1 MNYTYGGWA
10 DGNSPSDIENSKLV
24 VLFGN
29 NPGETRM
36 SGGGV
41 TYYLEQARQ
50 KSNARM
56 IIIDPRYTDTGAGR
70 EDEWIPIRPGTD
82 AALVNGL
89 AYVMITENLV
99 DQAFLDKYC
108 VGYDEK
114 TLPASAPKNGHYKAY
129 ILGEGPD
136 GVAKTPEWAS
146 QITGVPADK
155 IIKLAREIGSTK
167 PAFISQDGAR
177 SVTLTVKSQPVLSRC
192 WRF

>member
-1 MNYTYGGWA
+1 M
-10 DGNSPSDIENSKLV
+10 
-24 VLFGN
+24 
-29 NPGETRM
+29 
-36 SGGGV
+36 